1 MSQNT
6 LERAKV
12 GLLVTALLE
21 DRWNKTGH
29 IRPKAQEVTDQLAQV
44 VARYGDVVNPGFVE
58 HEEDA
63 FRAAQK
69 FNAEDVSIIVFVE
82 LAYQKGIIPLRTLLN
97 TSAPILVWNT
107 QMIDEFPEEA
117 DFDLLMFNS
126 GMAGLSEVTGA
137 LTRCG
142 KDYAI
147 LTGYLEDPEMLSEL
161 EDTIRAAKTRHNLR
175 NSRIGI
181 IGHPYEGMADHM
193 VDQLSLRN
201 KIGPVVWPIEH
212 YEVAELADEV
222 SDDEVRE
229 LLAKERARYGKVDGT
244 VLEVDKSFRTAIALE
259 KAARQFDLDAL
270 GLFEQIWLGDQSIGV
285 IPSYGNSRLTELG
298 IPCTCEA
305 DVIQAAAML
314 MLQNLCGHATF
325 LENYTMDFKKDAML
339 LSHEGV
345 GNPLLADDLKNVELI
360 PSIYYTGVN
369 GRGLSFKFAYKPGD
383 FTIISLIPLMTDQ
396 WRLVVTEGEVL
407 PMQARDITSPQM
419 MFRYG
424 SGTVGEYAQKWC
436 AAGPSHHII
445 GAYGHLEPSLKKL
458 TDMMNIEMVTV

>member
-6 LERAKV
+6 LKRAKV

-29 IRPKAQEVTDQLAQV
+29 IRPKAREVTDQLAQV
-44 VARYGDVVNPGFVE
+44 VGRYADVVNPGFVE
-58 HEEDA
+58 NEEDA

-69 FNAEDVSIIVFVE
+69 FNAEDVSVIVFVE
-82 LAYQKGIIPLRTLLN
+82 IAYQKGMIPLRALLN

-107 QMIDEFPEEA
+107 QMIDEFPEAA

-142 KDYAI
+142 KEYAI
-147 LTGYLEDPEMLSEL
+147 LTGYLEDPAMLQEL
-161 EDTIRAAKTRHNLR
+161 SDYLQAAKTRHNLR

-212 YEVAELADEV
+212 YEIAEMADGVGDEEV
-222 SDDEVRE
+222 KA
-229 LLAKERARYGKVDGT
+229 LLAKEQARYGKVEGGG
-244 VLEVDKSFRTAIALE
+244 VEVDKSLRTAIALE
-259 KAARQFDLDAL
+259 KAAELFDLDAL
-270 GLFEQIWLGDQSIGV
+270 GLFEQIWLGDPSIGV

-305 DVIQAAAML
+305 DVIQATAML

-345 GNPLLADDLKNVELI
+345 GNPLLADDPKNVELL

-369 GRGLSFKFAYKPGD
+369 GCGLSFKFAYRPGD

-396 WRLVVTEGEVL
+396 WRLVVTQGEVL

-424 SGTVGEYAQKWC
+424 GGTVGEYAQAWC
-436 AAGPSHHII
+436 QAGPSHHII
-445 GAYGHLEPSLKKL
+445 GAYGHLAGSLEKMAR
-458 TDMMNIEMVTV
+458 MMDIEIVVV

>member
-1 MSQNT
+1 
-6 LERAKV
+6 
-12 GLLVTALLE
+12 LLE

-29 IRPKAQEVTDQLAQV
+29 IRPKAREVTDQLAQV
-44 VARYGDVVNPGFVE
+44 VARYADVVNPGFVE
-58 HEEDA
+58 NEDDA

-69 FNAEDVSIIVFVE
+69 FNAEDVSMIVFVE
-82 LAYQKGIIPLRTLLN
+82 TAYQKGIIPLRTLLN

-107 QMIDEFPEEA
+107 QMIDEFPEGA

-137 LTRCG
+137 LNRCG
-142 KDYAI
+142 REYAVV
-147 LTGYLEDPEMLSEL
+147 TGYLEDPAMLREFAEYL
-161 EDTIRAAKTRHNLR
+161 EAAKTYHNLR

-193 VDQLSLRN
+193 VDQLSLRH
-201 KIGPVVWPIEH
+201 KIGPVVWPVEH
-212 YEVAELADEV
+212 YEIAEIADAVTEEEV
-222 SDDEVRE
+222 SA
-229 LLAKERARYGKVDGT
+229 LLSAERARYGKVEGNAS
-244 VLEVDKSFRTAIALE
+244 EVDKSVRTAIALE
-259 KAARQFDLDAL
+259 KAAREFDLDAL
-270 GLFEQIWLGDQSIGV
+270 GLFEQIWLRDPSIGV

-305 DVIQAAAML
+305 DVIQATAML
-314 MLQNLCGHATF
+314 IFQNLCGRTTF
-325 LENYTMDFKKDAML
+325 LENYTMDFRQDAML

-345 GNPLLADDLKNVELI
+345 GNPLLADDPKNVELL

-369 GRGLSFKFAYKPGD
+369 GRGLSFKFAYRAGD
-383 FTIISLIPLMTDQ
+383 FTIISLIPLMTDK

-407 PMQARDITSPQM
+407 PMVARDITSPQM

-424 SGTVGEYAQKWC
+424 SGSVGEYAQKWC

-445 GAYGHLEPSLKKL
+445 GAYGHRAATLAKL
-458 TDMMNIEMVTV
+458 TRMMGIEIVVV